1 MSRAAR
7 VAGLAGVWLRALL
20 AVACLAHLALL
31 TYVLFR
37 RAAYPFDLEWMEG
50 GMLVHSLRILK
61 GQPLYG
67 PPSVDFVSYLYT
79 PLYPAVVA
87 ALGKIFG
94 LHYVVGRLVSIA
106 SLGVVMVLGYRAA
119 RREGAPVAVALVPA
133 ALLAAAFPFT
143 GAWYDIVRNDGL
155 YLALVT
161 GGLYLVA
168 YHHGRLLLVGL
179 AGVIMALA
187 FLTKQTTTAFVLC
200 ACLGLLVFRW
210 RSLPFFLLTAGAT
223 LGIIGAVLQRGS
235 GGWFWTYIYR
245 LHQNHDFYAKRAFL
259 ETPLILLKHEP
270 ITIGLLVLLFVLLI
284 VRRQLTRTTFFWALV
299 AGAGLAIACVGFGTQ
314 WAFANAFI
322 PGVAFPA
329 LALGALAGRAYAA
342 PPAEG
347 PARAAEAAVLAL
359 LVTAQL
365 ALVVYDPRPYL
376 PTAQSRAAG
385 ERLIARLRQ
394 APGPVFIPDHPFYA
408 VMAGKDAHFHR
419 MGLWD
424 VRRAGYGFPRG
435 LVESIQGQKW
445 ALVVMD
451 SRTQWHQWPGLQQRY
466 RIVSVAN
473 ERDMPHVFSGAGAAT
488 EKVRPLLHPKF
499 FMEPVT
505 APAAAPAAS
514 GPAPPRTFHDS
525 P

>member
-1 MSRAAR
+1 VSRAAR
-7 VAGLAGVWLRALL
+7 VAGLGGVWLRRGL
-20 AVACLAHLALL
+20 AVAGVAHLALL
-31 TYVLFR
+31 AYVFLR
-37 RAAYPFDLEWMEG
+37 RAGYPFDLEWMEG
-50 GMLVHSLRILK
+50 GMLVHSLRLLK

-87 ALGKIFG
+87 ALGKVFG

-106 SLGVVMVLGYRAA
+106 SLGVVMALGYRAA

-161 GGLYLVA
+161 GSLYLVA

-179 AGVIMALA
+179 AGVLMALA
-187 FLTKQTTTAFVLC
+187 FLTKQTTSAFVLI
-200 ACLGLLVFRW
+200 AVIGLLVFRW
-210 RSLPFFLLTAGAT
+210 RSLPLFLLTAGAT
-223 LGIIGAVLQRGS
+223 LGIAGGLLQRSS

-245 LHQNHDFYAKRAFL
+245 LHQNHDFYSKRAFL
-259 ETPLILLKHEP
+259 ETPLLLLQHEP
-270 ITIGLLVLLFVLLI
+270 ITIGLLVLLFVLLL

-299 AGAGLAIACVGFGTQ
+299 AGAGFGISCVGFGTQ
-314 WAFANAFI
+314 WAFTNAFI

-342 PPAEG
+342 PTTESPG
-347 PARAAEAAVLAL
+347 RAAEAALLAL
-359 LVTAQL
+359 LVTVQL
-365 ALVVYDPRPYL
+365 AVLVYDPRPYL

-394 APGPVFIPDHPFYA
+394 APGPVFVPDHPFYP
-408 VMAGKDAHFHR
+408 VLAGKEAHFHR

-435 LVESIQGQKW
+435 LVESIQGQRW

-466 RIVSVAN
+466 HTVSVAG

-488 EKVRPLLHPKF
+488 EKVRPLLFPKF
-499 FMEPVT
+499 FMEPVRAPAAPAT
-505 APAAAPAAS
+505 APAPS
-514 GPAPPRTFHDS
+514 RGFPDS